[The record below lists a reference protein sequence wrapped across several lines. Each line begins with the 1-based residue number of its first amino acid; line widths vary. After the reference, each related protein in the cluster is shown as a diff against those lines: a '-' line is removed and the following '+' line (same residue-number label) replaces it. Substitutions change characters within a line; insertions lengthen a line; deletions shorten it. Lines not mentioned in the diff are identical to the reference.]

1 VIFLKE
7 RKNRVES
14 SRVVRDAMES
24 VVRSAR
30 IEDARRSFA
39 VAVAALAPPE
49 TPAAPNR
56 SSTSARA
63 RRPLPRPARALTE
76 TAPWL
81 SR

>member
-1 VIFLKE
+1 MIFLKE

-30 IEDARRSFA
+30 GEDARRSFA
-39 VAVAALAPPE
+39 VAARVVAVAAPYC
-49 TPAAPNR
+49 